1 MSEIPAELRYT
12 DSHEWI
18 REEGGGIVSV
28 GITDYAQEALGD
40 VVYVELPEVGDV
52 INTGDEAGLVESV
65 KAASDIFAP
74 VSGTVVAVNE
84 ELADAPQIINSSP
97 YGDGWFFKIKL
108 ADPDEFDELLDADA
122 YQEVLDSEED

>member
-52 INTGDEAGLVESV
+52 INTGDEAGIVESV

-108 ADPDEFDELLDADA
+108 SDPDELDDLLDADA
-122 YQEVLDSEED
+122 YQDVLDSEEE